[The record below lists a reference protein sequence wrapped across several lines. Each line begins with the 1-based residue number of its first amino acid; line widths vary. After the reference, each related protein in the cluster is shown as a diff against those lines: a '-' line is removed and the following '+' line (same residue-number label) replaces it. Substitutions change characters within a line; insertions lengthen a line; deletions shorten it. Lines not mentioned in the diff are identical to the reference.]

1 MSQYCQAACSFCS
14 GSAFGSTWNTQACS
28 NGNPSCFSWTSSGQC
43 SINRAYMWENCRQS
57 CGVWSRKLNN
67 SKMTARPTALH
78 TMVGLRKGRRH
89 TVVQLRRQV
98 QRGPARPT
106 GRPALPLG

>member
-57 CGVWSRKLNN
+57 CGWSMQHRFTFHTFVIVWILQTLEITT
-67 SKMTARPTALH
+67 TAY
-78 TMVGLRKGRRH
+78 LRI
-89 TVVQLRRQV
+89 
-98 QRGPARPT
+98 PD
-106 GRPALPLG
+106 